1 MMNKE
6 EIAKILL
13 KIKAV
18 TLRTNPP
25 YKWVSGILAPIYT
38 DNRLLMSY
46 TKEREKIVDGFAK
59 AIKGNK
65 IKANAVAGIATSGI
79 PWAAWV
85 AEKLKLPMV
94 YIRKSSKDH
103 GKENLIE
110 GKLDRGKKVIIIED
124 LISTGGSSING
135 VEAVRQAG
143 CKVDYCLAIF
153 TYEMEAARK
162 NFEKEKVKLITLTNF
177 SALVGVAV
185 KEKYLGE
192 SDREN
197 VLEWAKN
204 PEKWG
209 R

>member
-1 MMNKE
+1 MNKE
-6 EIAKILL
+6 ETAKNLL

-25 YKWVSGILAPIYT
+25 YKWVSGILAPVYT

-46 TKEREKIVDGFAK
+46 PKEREEVVDSFVK
-59 AIKGNK
+59 AIKDNK
-65 IKANAVAGIATSGI
+65 IKVDVVAGIATSGI

-85 AEKLKLPMV
+85 AEKLKIPMV
-94 YIRKSSKDH
+94 YIRKKSKDH

-110 GKLDRGKKVIIIED
+110 GKLEKGNNVAIIED

-135 VEAVRQAG
+135 VEAVRHAG
-143 CKVDYCLAIF
+143 CKVGYCLAIF
-153 TYEMEAARK
+153 TYELEKAK
-162 NFEKEKVKLITLTNF
+162 KSFEKAKVKLITLTNF
-177 SALVGVAV
+177 STLVNVAV
-185 KEKYLGE
+185 KQDYLNE